1 MGHGAGGGMMTRRIL
16 LPSVGLLLTLSPTL
30 VPVAGADGGK
40 AKNVIYEGQARPQT
54 GNGSWQFTIDT
65 SPIIFYLGTVNNKY
79 HVLLIRVKNNAETPL
94 NLAKDQD
101 TIEVRFSDGQKVKG
115 LLNLPAADRSTWDGL
130 ETEIRTAVA
139 YPDIVAPREE
149 EGIYFYIPVDDVKSP
164 RKKHEMPISITY
176 NIKSLTSPVELRR
189 RGVAAA

>member
-1 MGHGAGGGMMTRRIL
+1 MTRRIL
-16 LPSVGLLLTLSPTL
+16 LLSVVLLLALSST
-30 VPVAGADGGK
+30 VVTVVGADGGK

-54 GNGSWQFTIDT
+54 GSGSWQFTIDT
-65 SPIIFYLGTVNNKY
+65 SPIIFYLGTVNNRY
-79 HVLLIRVKNNAETPL
+79 HVLLIRVKNNADAAL

-101 TIEVRFSDGQKVKG
+101 TIELGFSDGQKVKG
-115 LLNLPAADRSTWDGL
+115 LLNLPAADRATWDGL

-139 YPDIVAPREE
+139 YPEVVQPREE
-149 EGIYFYIPVDDVKSP
+149 EGIYFYVPVGDVKGP
-164 RKKHEMPISITY
+164 RKKHEMPSSIIY

>member
-1 MGHGAGGGMMTRRIL
+1 MTRRIL
-16 LPSVGLLLTLSPTL
+16 LQSFVLLPALSSTL
-30 VPVAGADGGK
+30 VTVAGADGGK

-54 GNGSWQFTIDT
+54 GNGSSQFTIDT

-79 HVLLIRVKNNAETPL
+79 HVLLIRVKNNTDAAL

-101 TIEVRFSDGQKVKG
+101 TIELRYAEGQKVKG
-115 LLNLPAADRSTWDGL
+115 LLNLPAADRATWDGL

-139 YPDIVAPREE
+139 YPEVVQPREE
-149 EGIYFYIPVDDVKSP
+149 EGIYFFVPVDDVKGP
-164 RKKHEMPISITY
+164 RKKHEMPSSIIY
-176 NIKSLTSPVELRR
+176 NIKSLPTPVELRR